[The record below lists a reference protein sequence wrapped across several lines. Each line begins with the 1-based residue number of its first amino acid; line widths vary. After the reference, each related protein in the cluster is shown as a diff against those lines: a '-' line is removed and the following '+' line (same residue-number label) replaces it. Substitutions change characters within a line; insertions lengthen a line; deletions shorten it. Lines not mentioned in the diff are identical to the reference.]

1 MLCPPLQNKLHLY
14 SNVPGLAM
22 LEEQF
27 ICYHSKNPMEGRFCA
42 DTKAVLIR
50 APTQNRKGLRRLL
63 TSLSADPQIWVSFA
77 RPSRLGHRAAKMGA
91 RHRVYQTTATKLGAH
106 KNFERT

>member
-42 DTKAVLIR
+42 NTEAGLLR
-50 APTQNRKGLRRLL
+50 APTQHRTGLRRLL
-63 TSLSADPQIWVSFA
+63 TSLSADP
-77 RPSRLGHRAAKMGA
+77 
-91 RHRVYQTTATKLGAH
+91 
-106 KNFERT
+106 